1 MYASGFPKKVERMS
15 QPSSPQRTGRRARNS
30 LTVESILD
38 AAEIVAVRGWD
49 GLTIRAVAI
58 ELDASAMSLYRYFAT
73 KEDLVNALLD
83 RVLGRFVPP
92 QGSQDWLDELATF
105 ARRHRDLLTSHPW
118 AVSPLFGHPSPGP
131 NALPIGECA
140 LEILQRGGV
149 TGEDAVAAFSGILAL
164 NYGWSSFTTAR
175 LAVQDS
181 DLSAPDPGR
190 FPLTTA
196 VGDAMNRY
204 GSDEHYERALVAL
217 LAGIEAELVPV
228 RASQP

>member
-1 MYASGFPKKVERMS
+1 MYARVLPKKAERMS
-15 QPSSPQRTGRRARNS
+15 QLSKPQRSGRRARNS
-30 LTVESILD
+30 LTVVGILD
-38 AAEIVAVRGWD
+38 AAEVVAVRGWD

-83 RVLGRFVPP
+83 RVLGRFTAPEES
-92 QGSQDWLDELATF
+92 GDWLDELAAF

-131 NALPIGECA
+131 NALPISECA

-175 LAVQDS
+175 QAMQEADLA
-181 DLSAPDPGR
+181 APDAAL

-196 VGDAMNRY
+196 VGEAMNRY
-204 GSDEHYERALVAL
+204 GSDEHYDRALAAL
-217 LAGIEAELVPV
+217 LAGIDAELAP
-228 RASQP
+228 AHSAQP